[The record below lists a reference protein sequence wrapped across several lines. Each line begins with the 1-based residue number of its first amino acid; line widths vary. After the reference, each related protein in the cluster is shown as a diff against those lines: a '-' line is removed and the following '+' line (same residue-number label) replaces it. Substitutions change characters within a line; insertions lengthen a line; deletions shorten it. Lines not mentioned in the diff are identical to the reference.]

1 MNIKKIITIGEE
13 AKKESAKNIAFT
25 KLWKDECAGSYHIG
39 HVNNLLSKYQTI
51 EKSVSLD
58 DAIEKFITTYTEDGD
73 PLFAPGTIKGSVE
86 HGRTW
91 SQIKQIAEYISRRCN
106 EKGITFQ
113 SGLENDIKR
122 LACLVTYHACVETV
136 MGKYGEMIVE
146 NYFNSFGLERKNLTN
161 IKTTKWDTYGVDIL
175 LYRNNSIFRFVQVKP
190 ISFILGCNKDIVE
203 DRRKCISINQTFID
217 RYIKNHPSEL
227 HPNAINKIK
236 YCFYD
241 RDGRF
246 FNFKKNWT
254 DDGVF
259 VEYKDFCNDNGT
271 SKLGFKEIKRLP
283 KINLTNFKKKESADN
298 G

>member
-1 MNIKKIITIGEE
+1 MFSRLITVGEE

-25 KLWKDECAGSYHIG
+25 KLWKDECAGSSHIG
-39 HVNNLLSKYQTI
+39 HVNKLLSKYQTI
-51 EKSVSLD
+51 EESNGLD
-58 DAIEKFITTYTEDGD
+58 DAIENFITAYTEDGD
-73 PLFAPGTIKGSVE
+73 TSFSPDTIKGSVE

-91 SQIKQIAEYISRRCN
+91 PQIKQIAEYISRRCN
-106 EKGITFQ
+106 EEGITFK

-136 MGKYGEMIVE
+136 KGKYGEMIVE
-146 NYFNSFGLERKNLTN
+146 NYFNTFGLERKNLTQ

-175 LYRNNSIFRFVQVKP
+175 LYKDDSIFRFVQVKP
-190 ISFILGCNKDIVE
+190 ISFILGCNKDIDE
-203 DRRKCISINQTFID
+203 DRRKCISINQPFID
-217 RYIKNHPSEL
+217 KYIKKHPDEL
-227 HPNAINKIK
+227 HPNALTKIK

-259 VEYKDFCNDNGT
+259 IEYKDFCNNKGT
-271 SKLGFKEIKRLP
+271 PKFTFKDIKRLP
-283 KINLTNFKKKESADN
+283 TINLTNFNKKLHRL
-298 G
+298 